1 MRAVEDADKSIVKK
15 RSEIKAKAT
24 DLEEIKRTRMK
35 ATLAARKFKS
45 GDNDS
50 SPIKEKK
57 IIRVKKSRKIT
68 PKSSSSS
75 SSSSSNSSSENE
87 TPKNDLRARL
97 EAKKKRRKISST
109 QKQSVKNDTK
119 ETEEGKSLNQVILP
133 LFLVILKFFNQNLL
147 RPNYAF
153 LEQKI
158 PSVNSETRVYSL

>member
-1 MRAVEDADKSIVKK
+1 MRAVEDADKSIIKK

-35 ATLAARKFKS
+35 ATIAARKFKT

-50 SPIKEKK
+50 SPKKEQK

-68 PKSSSSS
+68 PNSSSSS

-97 EAKKKRRKISST
+97 EAKKKRRKISSA
-109 QKQSVKNDTK
+109 QKEIVKNDSK
-119 ETEEGKSLNQVILP
+119 ETEEGKSDFVFI
-133 LFLVILKFFNQNLL
+133 FGHF
-147 RPNYAF
+147 
-153 LEQKI
+153 
-158 PSVNSETRVYSL
+158 

>member
-1 MRAVEDADKSIVKK
+1 MRAVEDADKSIIKK

-35 ATLAARKFKS
+35 ATIAARKFKT

-50 SPIKEKK
+50 SPKKEQK

-68 PKSSSSS
+68 PNSSSSS

-119 ETEEGKSLNQVILP
+119 ETEEGESLNQVILP

-147 RPNYAF
+147 RPNCQIMLFWSKKYH
-153 LEQKI
+153 L
-158 PSVNSETRVYSL
+158 